1 MKIEKIEEKIK
12 NVQSE
17 KRFAHTK
24 GVQYTAMCLAM
35 KYDEDIEKAGL
46 AGLLHDCAKHL
57 RDGKMLSLC
66 EDNNVPVTEVERDNP
81 FLLHGKVG
89 ALIARKKFKLT
100 DEDLLNAITYHTTG
114 RPGMSMLEKII
125 FVADY
130 IEPGRNSATNL
141 KQIRKLAFEDIDLAI
156 VKITSD
162 TLNYLNHKK
171 AAIDPMTRETY
182 DFYMKESVLNVSK

>member
-12 NVQSE
+12 KVQSE

-35 KYDEDIEKAGL
+35 KYDEDIDKASL
-46 AGLLHDCAKHL
+46 AGLLHDCAKHISEEKL
-57 RDGKMLSLC
+57 LSLC
-66 EDNNVPVTEVERDNP
+66 LENDIPVSETEKSHP

-89 ALIARKKFKLT
+89 ALIAKKKFGLD

-114 RPGMSMLEKII
+114 RPGMSVLEKII

-130 IEPGRNSATNL
+130 IEPGRNSAENL
-141 KQIRKLAFEDIDLAI
+141 KAVRKMAFEDLDLTI

-162 TLNYLNHKK
+162 TLNYLNKKK
-171 AAIDPMTRETY
+171 AAVDPMTKMTY
-182 DFYMKESVLNVSK
+182 DHYMKESVINVRS

>member
-1 MKIEKIEEKIK
+1 MKTDKIEEKIK
-12 NVQSE
+12 KVQSE

-35 KYDEDIEKAGL
+35 KYDEDIEKASL

-57 RDGKMLSLC
+57 SDEKLIALC
-66 EDNNVPVTEVERDNP
+66 DENDIETTDIERKNP

-89 ALIARKKFKLT
+89 ALIARKKFKIE

-130 IEPGRNSATNL
+130 IEPGRSSAVNL
-141 KQIRKLAFEDIDLAI
+141 RAIRKMAFEDIDLTI
-156 VKITSD
+156 VKISSD
-162 TLNYLNHKK
+162 TLNYLNKKK
-171 AAIDPMTRETY
+171 ASIDPMTRLTY
-182 DFYMKESVLNVSK
+182 DHYMKESVINAG